1 MQIREWH
8 HSLRQ
13 CQILNHPLSEA
24 RDHGYASG
32 SLPLSHNRNSH
43 QEAFLNDTSRQS
55 IGSSFVK
62 PVVIVLASQD
72 AYTVLSC
79 TDLLLCS
86 RHCTGS
92 WEMQRRARAVL
103 SSRSF
108 FWFRRWD
115 HSKFFFVRKSYH
127 LLSLLSSHFISDS
140 HLHSSFSSVN
150 IFH

>member
-62 PVVIVLASQD
+62 PVAIVLASQD

-108 FWFRRWD
+108 FLVQTLGPQQILLCEEELPPTVPFVVPFHIRLPFT
-115 HSKFFFVRKSYH
+115 FFF
-127 LLSLLSSHFISDS
+127 
-140 HLHSSFSSVN
+140 
-150 IFH
+150 